1 MNRRFSLIGAAVGA
15 AALVTGGIMAMA
27 HYSFGETTQGRRTQ
41 KEPAR

>member
-1 MNRRFSLIGAAVGA
+1 MNRRFSVIGAAVGA

-27 HYSFGETTQGRRTQ
+27 HYSFGETTQGRQTQ